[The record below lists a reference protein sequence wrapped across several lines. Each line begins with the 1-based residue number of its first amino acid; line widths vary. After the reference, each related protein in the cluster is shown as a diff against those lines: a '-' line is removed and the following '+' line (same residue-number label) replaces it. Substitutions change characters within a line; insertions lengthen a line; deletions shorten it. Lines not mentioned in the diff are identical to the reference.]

1 MPEWSNWSGLVN
13 ASPRRLVEPT
23 SEAEVATVVR
33 AAASDGL
40 GVRVA
45 GAGHSFT
52 ALVATDDVIASLGGL
67 VGLTEVD
74 VAGREVELLAG
85 TPIHAVGPLLA
96 EHGLA
101 LINQGDID
109 RQAIGGACGT
119 GTHGTGA
126 AFTSFSG
133 AVTGATVV
141 LASGELV
148 RCDATAESDL
158 FGASRLSLGAVGVIT
173 RLRLAVRDSF
183 SLHEREWS
191 EPLDECMDRLD
202 EHIAATRHFEF
213 WWFPGIDKSWCKSLA
228 EVAEEPDSVA
238 GSDHERFGPSWEIF
252 PSARDDR
259 FNEMEYAVP
268 AERGPECFMALR
280 ELFTEGGFGVT
291 WPIEY
296 RTQAA
301 DDVWMSPANGR
312 PTVTLSIHEP
322 VDRDHEPLFRA
333 AEEIFRAFD
342 GRPHWGKLSYL
353 DPSVRRELAP
363 GWEQWWAARDA
374 VDPTGMFL
382 NGHLRAARG

>member
-1 MPEWSNWSGLVN
+1 MPQWSNWSGLVTS
-13 ASPRRLVEPT
+13 SPRRLVEPST
-23 SEAEVATVVR
+23 EAEVASLVR
-33 AAASDGL
+33 DAASEGL

-45 GAGHSFT
+45 GAGHSFS
-52 ALVATDDVIASLGGL
+52 ALVATDDVIASLGALSGI
-67 VGLTEVD
+67 TDVD
-74 VAGREVELLAG
+74 VEGRQVEMLAG
-85 TPIHAVGPLLA
+85 TPIHATGPLLA

-101 LINQGDID
+101 LVNQGDID
-109 RQAIGGACGT
+109 RQALGGACGT

-133 AVTGATVV
+133 AVTGATVI
-141 LASGELV
+141 LSSGDAV
-148 RCDATAESDL
+148 RCDADTESDL
-158 FGASRLSLGAVGVIT
+158 FRASQLSLGGVGVVT
-173 RLRLAVRDSF
+173 RLRLVVRDAF
-183 SLHEREWS
+183 NLHELEWS

-213 WWFPGIDKSWCKSLA
+213 WWFPGIDKSWCKSLD
-228 EVAEEPDSVA
+228 EVTEEPASVA
-238 GSDHERFGPSWEIF
+238 GSEHERFGPSWEIF

-280 ELFTEGGFGVT
+280 DLFVNGGSGVT

-301 DDVWMSPANGR
+301 DDVWMSTANGR

-322 VDRDHEPLFRA
+322 IDRDHEPLFRA
-333 AEEIFRAFD
+333 AEEIFVAHD

-353 DPSVRRELAP
+353 DAATRAELAP
-363 GWEQWWAARDA
+363 GWDQWWAVRDA
-374 VDPTGMFL
+374 ADPAGMFL
-382 NGHLRAARG
+382 NAHLRYLRG

>member
-141 LASGELV
+141 LASGERV

>member
-1 MPEWSNWSGLVN
+1 MPEWSNWSGLVS
-13 ASPRRLVEPT
+13 ASPRRLVEPS
-23 SEAEVATVVR
+23 SEDEVAAVVR
-33 AAASDGL
+33 DAASDGL
-40 GVRVA
+40 GLRVA

-67 VGLTEVD
+67 AGLIDVD

-109 RQAIGGACGT
+109 RQALGGACGT

-141 LASGELV
+141 LASGEAV
-148 RCDATAESDL
+148 RCDATTEADL

-173 RLRLAVRDSF
+173 RLRLAVRDAY

-228 EVAEEPDSVA
+228 EVTEEPDSVA

-280 ELFTEGGFGVT
+280 ELFIDGGSGVT

-342 GRPHWGKLSYL
+342 GRPHWGKLSYV

-382 NGHLRAARG
+382 NDHLRAARG

>member
-1 MPEWSNWSGLVN
+1 MPSWSNWSGSVT
-13 ASPRRLVEPT
+13 ASPRELVEPAT
-23 SEAEVATVVR
+23 EADVVELVR
-33 AAASDGL
+33 AAGAERTC
-40 GVRVA
+40 VRIA

-52 ALVATDDVIASLGGL
+52 PLVATDGVIASLGGIR
-67 VGLTEVD
+67 GLTEVD
-74 VAGREVELLAG
+74 APGREVEILAG
-85 TPIHAVGPLLA
+85 TPIHALGPLLA

-133 AVTGATVV
+133 VVTGATVV
-141 LASGELV
+141 VASGDVV
-148 RCDATAESDL
+148 RCDASNEPSL
-158 FGASRLSLGAVGVIT
+158 FRAAQLSLGGVGVVT
-173 RLRLAVRDSF
+173 RLRLRVRDAF

-213 WWFPGIDKSWCKSLA
+213 WWFPGIDKSWCKSLD
-228 EVAEEPDSVA
+228 EVVDKPDTVA
-238 GSDHERFGPSWEIF
+238 GSDHERFGASGDIF
-252 PSARDDR
+252 PSDRDDR

-268 AERGPECFMALR
+268 ADRGPECFMALR
-280 ELFTEGGFGVT
+280 ELFLNGGSGVT

-322 VDRDHEPLFRA
+322 IDRDHEPLFRA
-333 AEEIFRAFD
+333 AEEIFLAHD

-353 DPSVRRELAP
+353 DPDVRRSLAP
-363 GWEQWWAARDA
+363 GWDDWWAARDA
-374 VDPTGMFL
+374 VDPDGVFL
-382 NGHLRAARG
+382 NDHLRRVRG

>member
-1 MPEWSNWSGLVN
+1 MPTWSNWSGLVR
-13 ASPRRLVEPT
+13 AAPERLVSPT
-23 SEAEVATVVR
+23 SEAEVADLVRTTV
-33 AAASDGL
+33 ADGL
-40 GVRVA
+40 SLRVA

-52 ALVATDDVIASLGGL
+52 ALVATDDVIASLDQVVGL
-67 VGLTEVD
+67 VDVD
-74 VAGREVELLAG
+74 PDRQEVEVLAG
-85 TPIHAVGPLLA
+85 TPIHAVGPMLA

-109 RQAIGGACGT
+109 RQSLGGACGT

-141 LASGELV
+141 LASGEV
-148 RCDATAESDL
+148 VTCDAEHEPDL
-158 FGASRLSLGAVGVIT
+158 FGASRLSLGSVGVLT
-173 RLRLAVRDSF
+173 RVRLRVRDAF

-191 EPLDECMDRLD
+191 EPLEECMERLD

-213 WWFPGIDKSWCKSLA
+213 WWFPGIDKSWCKSLD
-228 EVAEEPDSVA
+228 EVDVEPPTVA
-238 GSDHERFGPSWEIF
+238 GSEHERFGPSWEIF

-280 ELFTEGGFGVT
+280 ELFVSGGSGVT

-322 VDRDHEPLFRA
+322 IDRDHEPLFRA
-333 AEEIFRAFD
+333 AEEIFTSFG

-353 DPSVRRELAP
+353 DAATRRALAP
-363 GWEQWWAARDA
+363 GWDRWWAARDDA
-374 VDPTGMFL
+374 DPQGTFL
-382 NGHLRAARG
+382 NPHLRALRD